1 MKKLVL
7 AMVALLAIF
16 TFIREYSGS
25 RPDSLVGV
33 TKALADPALADPA
46 LAASSLA
53 DPLVKID
60 R

>member
-25 RPDSLVGV
+25 RQAGPGDIER
-33 TKALADPALADPA
+33 AQAAPALV
-46 LAASSLA
+46 
-53 DPLVKID
+53 DPLARAD
-60 R
+60 L